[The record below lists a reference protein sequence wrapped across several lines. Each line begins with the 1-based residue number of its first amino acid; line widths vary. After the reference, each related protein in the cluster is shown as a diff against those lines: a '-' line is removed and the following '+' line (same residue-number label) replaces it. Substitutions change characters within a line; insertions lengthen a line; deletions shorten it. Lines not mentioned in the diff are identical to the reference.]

1 MKKASIKTIIVIV
14 ILLVI
19 VSIFLKKQDTEKKG
33 SSSTISV
40 SNSEMLTES
49 IEGYN
54 SIQVYQKEKMIVIN
68 AKSSADFFDDTQF
81 TVEVQDTIQPSDIVI
96 EWTTVGG
103 KSEKSESNDRII
115 AEIIIKENNKLIF
128 DKKINFMRKGID
140 AIEDILKEKSK

>member
-81 TVEVQDTIQPSDIVI
+81 TVEVQDTIQPSRYCDRMDKRYVVNLRKAKVMI
-96 EWTTVGG
+96 E
-103 KSEKSESNDRII
+103 
-115 AEIIIKENNKLIF
+115 LL
-128 DKKINFMRKGID
+128 
-140 AIEDILKEKSK
+140 LK